1 MPHRHRALAVTLA
14 AALVLAGAACS
25 RSDDER
31 AEESATTVTTT
42 EPVGTTAPTTEPT
55 EPADTTTTPPAG
67 PEVPPPSDPP
77 APSWSQPTEE
87 EYAALRAAYADGFRR
102 TCEEIF
108 GLSPSGRMED
118 PEDPGVY
125 YTLDD
130 CLFEMDD
137 TMGEVNDTTEQA
149 YQSGVDD
156 ALSTAESFTFS
167 GKLCSET
174 GRCWE
179 Y

>member
-1 MPHRHRALAVTLA
+1 VTVVATLA

-25 RSDDER
+25 RSEDER
-31 AEESATTVTTT
+31 TEETATTVTTT
-42 EPVGTTAPTTEPT
+42 EPVGTTAPATEPT
-55 EPADTTTTPPAG
+55 VPADTTTTQPPAG
-67 PEVPPPSDPP
+67 PEPPPPSDPP
-77 APSWSQPTEE
+77 TPSWSQPTEE

-167 GKLCSET
+167 GTLCSET